1 MLTKMLSESGVLDD
15 RTLPE
20 KTILMKLASTFQNN
34 TKLLFMEPEELVE
47 ETGIGTKEQ
56 WNEILRFQET
66 QNFIKGQMAFISQI
80 AQRKTF
86 SSLVQ
91 SALGGNAQAA
101 KQVQRTYSG
110 GIMYESCIV
119 HKNGGTQ
126 WILNYSMC
134 DQRT

>member
-1 MLTKMLSESGVLDD
+1 MINESGVLKDK
-15 RTLPE
+15 TLPE
-20 KTILMKLASTFQNN
+20 QTILMKLASTFQNN

-47 ETGIGTKEQ
+47 ETGIGTKDQ

-101 KQVQRTYSG
+101 KQVQELSG
-110 GIMYESCIV
+110 VLNQVDSNKVIV
-119 HKNGGTQ
+119 LHYVPRPKEQEVTND
-126 WILNYSMC
+126 N
-134 DQRT
+134 

>member
-1 MLTKMLSESGVLDD
+1 MINESGVLKDK
-15 RTLPE
+15 TLPE
-20 KTILMKLASTFQNN
+20 QTILMKLASTFQNN

-47 ETGIGTKEQ
+47 ETGIGTKDQ

-101 KQVQRTYSG
+101 KQVQELSG
-110 GIMYESCIV
+110 VLNQVDSNKVIV
-119 HKNGGTQ
+119 LHYVPRAKEEEVTND
-126 WILNYSMC
+126 N
-134 DQRT
+134 

>member
-47 ETGIGTKEQ
+47 ETGIGTKDQ

-101 KQVQRTYSG
+101 KQVQELSG
-110 GIMYESCIV
+110 
-119 HKNGGTQ
+119 
-126 WILNYSMC
+126 ILNQQ
-134 DQRT
+134 DQNRTVVLHFVPRPKEVTNDN

>member
-1 MLTKMLSESGVLDD
+1 VLTQMINESGVLKDK
-15 RTLPE
+15 TLPE
-20 KTILMKLASTFQNN
+20 QTILMKLASTFQNN

-47 ETGIGTKEQ
+47 ETGIGTKDQ

-101 KQVQRTYSG
+101 KQVQELSG
-110 GIMYESCIV
+110 VLNQVDSNKVIV
-119 HKNGGTQ
+119 LHYVPRPKEQEVTND
-126 WILNYSMC
+126 N
-134 DQRT
+134 

>member
-1 MLTKMLSESGVLDD
+1 MLTQMINESGVLKDK
-15 RTLPE
+15 TLPE
-20 KTILMKLASTFQNN
+20 QTILMTLASTFQNN

-47 ETGIGTKEQ
+47 ETGIGTKDQ

-101 KQVQRTYSG
+101 KQVQELSG
-110 GIMYESCIV
+110 VLNQVDSNKVIV
-119 HKNGGTQ
+119 LHYVPRPKEQEVTND
-126 WILNYSMC
+126 N
-134 DQRT
+134 

>member
-47 ETGIGTKEQ
+47 ETGIGTKDQ
-56 WNEILRFQET
+56 WNELLRLQET
-66 QNFIKGQMAFISQI
+66 QNFIKGQMQFLSQI

-86 SSLVQ
+86 QSLVQ
-91 SALGGNAQAA
+91 SALSGNAQAA
-101 KQVQRTYSG
+101 KQVQELSG
-110 GIMYESCIV
+110 VLNQVDSNKVIV
-119 HKNGGTQ
+119 LHHIPRSNK
-126 WILNYSMC
+126 
-134 DQRT
+134 